1 MARIYLDHN
10 ATTPI
15 DPRVRAA
22 MLRVLDEDF
31 GNPSSVHAEGRRA
44 RQAVEAARAEI
55 ARLVAAAPEDVILTS
70 GGTEADQ
77 LGVRALAAIARGRDP
92 ARRRV
97 VTTRLEHPAVVGAV
111 EQLAAGGAVEVTF
124 VAAEADGRVDPAR
137 VAAALGPDV
146 ALVCVMAANHEV
158 GTLQPVEEIARAA
171 HAAGA
176 LVHVDLVQA
185 AGKIALDVGAL
196 DADAAALSAHKLGGP
211 KGAGALVVRR
221 GLVVPPLLG
230 GGHQERERRPGTENV
245 PGVVGFGEA
254 ARLAREEG
262 LASFAAVATLAARL
276 EAGLVALGARVHGA
290 GAPRVGNTVSAAFPG
305 CPGDLVVE
313 SLDLAGV
320 AASTGAACT
329 SGRRAPSPVL
339 LAMGLDRARA
349 AEAVRFSLG
358 RSTTAAEVDAVLA
371 LLPAIV
377 ARVRAAVSD

>member
-22 MLRVLDEDF
+22 MARVLDEDF

-44 RQAVEAARAEI
+44 RQAIEAARAEI
-55 ARLVAAAPEDVILTS
+55 ARLVSAASDDVILTS

-77 LGVRALAAIARGRDP
+77 LGVRALAAIARARDP

-97 VTTRLEHPAVVGAV
+97 VTTRLEHPAVLGAV
-111 EQLAAGGAVEVTF
+111 EQLAASGAIDVTL
-124 VAAEADGRVDPAR
+124 VAPEPDGRVDPER

-146 ALVCVMAANHEV
+146 ALVAMMVANHEV
-158 GTLQPVEEIARAA
+158 GTLLPVAEVARAA
-171 HAAGA
+171 RAVGA
-176 LVHVDLVQA
+176 LVHADLVQA

-196 DADAAALSAHKLGGP
+196 DVDAAALSAHKLGGP

-245 PGVVGFGEA
+245 PGIVGFGEA
-254 ARLAREEG
+254 ARLARVEG
-262 LASFAAVATLAARL
+262 LAAAPQVAALAARL
-276 EAGLVALGARVHGA
+276 EAGLVALGARIHGA
-290 GAPRVGNTVSAAFPG
+290 GAERVGNTVSAAFPG

-329 SGRRAPSPVL
+329 SGRRAPSTVL

-358 RSTTAAEVDAVLA
+358 RSTTAAEIDALLA
-371 LLPAIV
+371 LLPAII